1 MQVQSLE
8 AHSLIAVQP
17 GDGLFVS
24 ARDRKRNVIEG
35 ANHVPDINLCVGAL
49 FAGVWIFLLPRHD
62 PRPGVPAKNRIS
74 EIDYVGTILIA
85 GAFVSGVMAINFGG
99 STYAWNSG
107 RIIGLFVVG
116 YPFRASL
123 PTANI
128 RSRDMGFVSIPNFM
142 NEC

>member
-1 MQVQSLE
+1 VL
-8 AHSLIAVQP
+8 P

-24 ARDRKRNVIEG
+24 TRAPNRNMIEG

-62 PRPGVPAKNRIS
+62 PRPGVPTKNRIT

-99 STYAWNSG
+99 SVYAWNSG

-123 PTANI
+123 PLFEHLKSLKTRPASI
-128 RSRDMGFVSIPNFM
+128 RSKDRRFVSSPKFKK
-142 NEC
+142 EC